1 MDKGSKIAHVQRL
14 HTEDLLARPNV
25 VGVGRGFKVTKG
37 IRTDVESIIVLVREK
52 VPGTELTVSAKV
64 PSSLQDI
71 PTDVVEVGDLRAQ
84 QDRTG
89 RHRPARPGIS
99 LGHFRVTAGT
109 FGLMVRDRAS
119 GEPLILSNNHVI
131 ANSNDALTGDPIL
144 QPGLADGGDSEADV
158 IGALDRFCPIEFTVE
173 PPSCSIARTV
183 VEVANTIARA
193 IGSRHR
199 LQAYKV
205 NPQATN
211 LVDGAVARPL
221 DLGLVDEEVL
231 GIGLVEGTR
240 AAALGMGVR
249 KSGRT
254 TGLTSGTIN
263 VIDATVTIGYGPS
276 KRARFEGQI
285 VTSPMSEPGD
295 SGSALIDAGS
305 QSVVGLLFA
314 GSTQATIHNPIQ
326 SVIDCLEIEI

>member
-1 MDKGSKIAHVQRL
+1 MEKDSKIAHVQRL
-14 HTEDLLARPNV
+14 HTEELMARPNV

-37 IRTDVESIIVLVREK
+37 MRTDVESIIVLVREK
-52 VPGTELTVSAKV
+52 VPGSELRVAAKV
-64 PSSLQDI
+64 PSVLQDI
-71 PTDVVEVGDLRAQ
+71 PTDVVEVGDLKAH
-84 QDRTG
+84 QDRTA
-89 RHRPARPGIS
+89 RHRPAQPGIS

-109 FGLMVRDRAS
+109 FGLLVRDRVT

-131 ANSNDALTGDPIL
+131 ANSNDAHPGDPIL
-144 QPGLADGGDSEADV
+144 QPGIADGGDSETDV
-158 IGALDRFCPIEFTVE
+158 IATLDRFCPIEFTVE
-173 PPSCSIARTV
+173 PPSCSIAGTV
-183 VEVANTIARA
+183 VDVANTIARA
-193 IGSRHR
+193 IGSSHR

-211 LVDGAVARPL
+211 RVDGAVARPA
-221 DLGLVDEEVL
+221 DLSLVDEEVL
-231 GIGLVEGTR
+231 GIGLVEGTLE
-240 AAALGMGVR
+240 ASLGMGVR

-295 SGSALIDAGS
+295 SGSALIDSGS
-305 QSVVGLLFA
+305 QRAVGLLFA
-314 GSTQATIHNPIQ
+314 GSTQATIHNPIE
-326 SVIDCLEIEI
+326 SVIDCLEIVI